1 MSKKWLKKCV
11 QLLPPVISEQQ
22 EVLNYK
28 KALDLGVD
36 LIKGGM
42 PFSNRL
48 IQKLHIVLMTNARG
62 TSSAGGEYRKIQNFI
77 GPDSNI
83 EHAVYIPVSA
93 AEIPQYM
100 ENLEYF
106 MNGEVHSSFKKFN
119 GSEGVVLEEKIE
131 PLIKIAIMHAQF
143 ESVHPFGDGNG
154 RLGRILIALMAMS
167 YDLVDFTVFLVSE
180 ELAKERARYDALL
193 NGIRGDNPDWY
204 LWIKF
209 FLECCERMT
218 SKLIEKMKNSEQLAK
233 ECLSKCR
240 LDTEKKVWMYTFQK
254 PYCKVSDFD
263 SSIGSTITVRK
274 ALNSLSKKLREIE
287 YTEIMICLEYCK
299 TESIC
304 KFMNIKTG
312 VSMIIVFIFTI
323 CNILLKVKFQS
334 LK

>member
-1 MSKKWLKKCV
+1 MLFYIKKKLSKKWLKKCV

-48 IQKLHIVLMTNARG
+48 IQKLHIVLMTNARE

-83 EHAVYIPVSA
+83 EHAVYIPVYA
-93 AEIPQYM
+93 AEVPQYM

-106 MNGEVHSSFKKFN
+106 MNGEVHSSFKKYN
-119 GSEGVVLEEKIE
+119 GSEGVVLDEKIE

-143 ESVHPFGDGNG
+143 ESVHPFGNGNG

-167 YDLVDFTVFLVSE
+167 CDLVDFTFFLVSE
-180 ELAKERARYDALL
+180 ELAKERARYYALL

-218 SKLIEKMKNSEQLAK
+218 SKLIEMMKNAEQLAK

-240 LDTEKKVWMYTFQK
+240 LDAEKKYGCTLFK
-254 PYCKVSDFD
+254 NL
-263 SSIGSTITVRK
+263 I
-274 ALNSLSKKLREIE
+274 A
-287 YTEIMICLEYCK
+287 
-299 TESIC
+299 
-304 KFMNIKTG
+304 
-312 VSMIIVFIFTI
+312 
-323 CNILLKVKFQS
+323 KFQIS
-334 LK
+334 THLSVQQLQFVKR

>member
-1 MSKKWLKKCV
+1 MIEPSNRKGW
-11 QLLPPVISEQQ
+11 EQQ

-42 PFSNRL
+42 PFSTRL
-48 IQKLHIVLMTNARG
+48 IQKLHKVLITNARG

-83 EHAVYIPVSA
+83 EHAVYIPVYA
-93 AEIPQYM
+93 AEVPQYM

-106 MNGEVHSSFKKFN
+106 MNGEVHSSFKKYN
-119 GSEGVVLEEKIE
+119 GSEGVVLDEKIE
-131 PLIKIAIMHAQF
+131 PLIKMAIMHAQF
-143 ESVHPFGDGNG
+143 ESVHPFGNGNG

-180 ELAKERARYDALL
+180 ELAKERARYYALL

-209 FLECCERMT
+209 FLECCERMM
-218 SKLIEKMKNSEQLAK
+218 SILIEKMKNAEQLAK

-240 LDTEKKVWMYTFQK
+240 LDTEKKYGCTLFK
-254 PYCKVSDFD
+254 NL
-263 SSIGSTITVRK
+263 I
-274 ALNSLSKKLREIE
+274 A
-287 YTEIMICLEYCK
+287 
-299 TESIC
+299 
-304 KFMNIKTG
+304 
-312 VSMIIVFIFTI
+312 
-323 CNILLKVKFQS
+323 KFQILTHLS
-334 LK
+334 VQQLQFVKR